1 MDVSTI
7 ARGLSI
13 YAVPALMAIILHEVA
28 HGWIAEKFGDTTA
41 RRAGRITLNP
51 ISHIDPIGTVIL
63 PLILIV
69 TGSPYLFGWAKP
81 VPVDFSRL
89 RNPKKDMVWV
99 ALSGPGTNFA
109 LALVS
114 AMLLR
119 VIIIIEPSAVNL
131 AGENVSPAMLR
142 DIGMGVA
149 ILVPVVLMLK
159 ASILINC
166 VLMVLNLIPVPPL
179 DGGRVLVGLLPP
191 KSAYAYSRI
200 EPFGIFI
207 VIALVFLLPVSQR
220 LFYTIIYGFVQ
231 LLYLLA
237 SY

>member
-7 ARGLSI
+7 ARGISI

-81 VPVDFSRL
+81 VPVDFTRL
-89 RNPKKDMVWV
+89 RTPKKDMVWV
-99 ALSGPGTNFA
+99 ALSGPGTNFS

-131 AGENVSPAMLR
+131 ASEAVSPAMLR

-149 ILVPVVLMLK
+149 ILVPVVLM
-159 ASILINC
+159 
-166 VLMVLNLIPVPPL
+166 
-179 DGGRVLVGLLPP
+179 
-191 KSAYAYSRI
+191 
-200 EPFGIFI
+200 
-207 VIALVFLLPVSQR
+207 
-220 LFYTIIYGFVQ
+220 
-231 LLYLLA
+231 
-237 SY
+237 